1 MDVQI
6 YGDIKNSV
14 KKLLNIDLTYYKDE
28 QMKRRLDSWLV
39 RSGNPT
45 WTEYLKRLSNDNQEL
60 SKFRDYLTIN
70 VSEFFRDIERW
81 QSLREQVIPLL
92 LKDSAHHHPSTS
104 GLRIWSAGCSIGDEA
119 YTLAIL
125 LDEVAPR
132 LNHFILASDI
142 DRGALAKAKARGP
155 YSQDDIR
162 NISPAQR
169 STYFDVEGTKFF
181 IKEKIAQ
188 RITFKEQ
195 NLMLDPFENNF
206 DLIVCRNVII
216 YFTNEAKSLL
226 YPKFQA
232 ALRPGGILFLG
243 GTEII
248 PRPTDIGL
256 RNQGVSFYLK
266 V

>member
-1 MDVQI
+1 MDVQV
-6 YGDIKNSV
+6 YGDIKTSV
-14 KKLLNIDLTYYKDE
+14 KKLLNIDLVYYKDE

-39 RSGNPT
+39 RSGVPT
-45 WTEYLKRLSNDNQEL
+45 WTDYLKHIAIDNQEL
-60 SKFRDYLTIN
+60 SRFRDYLTIN

-81 QSLREQVIPLL
+81 QSLRQQIIPQL
-92 LKDSAHHHPSTS
+92 LKDSAHLHASTT

-119 YTLAIL
+119 YTLAIMM
-125 LDEVAPR
+125 DEIAPR

-142 DRGALAKAKARGP
+142 DRGALQKAKARGP
-155 YSQDDIR
+155 YTADDIR

-169 STYFDVEGTKFF
+169 NTYFDVDGSRFYV
-181 IKEKIAQ
+181 KEKIAQ
-188 RITFKEQ
+188 RITFREQ
-195 NLMLDPFENNF
+195 NLMTDSFENNF

-232 ALRPGGILFLG
+232 ALRPGGVLFLG

-256 RNQGVSFYLK
+256 RNQGVSFYIK